1 MPVKLTDL
9 SVHDFIAELGAGT
22 PTPGGGSVA
31 ALCGGL
37 GCALAAMVAR
47 LTVGKERYRSE
58 WDAMGEVR
66 DAADELGRRFLDLV
80 QEDTDAYQGVLASLR
95 LPKGSEEEKKS
106 RQTALQDA
114 LKRAAS
120 VPLETL
126 RASERLAHL
135 AKASVDKGTSSA
147 LTDAGAAL
155 HLARAAAGI
164 AAANVKVNIAHM
176 VDDRFVDECLS
187 EIEERLRQ
195 VEALFEAENGYVN
208 SLLP

>member
-1 MPVKLTDL
+1 LKLTDL

-31 ALCGGL
+31 ALCGAL

-47 LTVGKERYRSE
+47 LTVGKDRYR
-58 WDAMGEVR
+58 DAWATMEEVR
-66 DAADELGRRFLDLV
+66 VAVDELGRRFLDLV

-95 LPKGSEEEKKS
+95 LPKGTEEEKAS

-114 LKRAAS
+114 LRRAAS

-135 AKASVDKGTSSA
+135 ARVSVEKGTSSA
-147 LTDAGAAL
+147 LTDAAAAL

-187 EIEERLRQ
+187 EVEERLRQ

>member
-1 MPVKLTDL
+1 VNLIDL
-9 SVHDFIAELGAGT
+9 SIHDFITELGAGT

-31 ALCGGL
+31 ALCGAL
-37 GCALAAMVAR
+37 GSALAAMVAR
-47 LTVGKERYRSE
+47 LTFGKERYRDGWATME
-58 WDAMGEVR
+58 EVR
-66 DAADELGRRFLDLV
+66 EAADELGRRFLDLV

-95 LPKGSEEEKKS
+95 LPKTTEEEKAS
-106 RQTALQDA
+106 RQTAFQDA

-135 AKASVDKGTSSA
+135 AKASVEKGNRSA

-155 HLARAAAGI
+155 HLAQAAAGI
-164 AAANVKVNIAHM
+164 AAANVKVNIGDI
-176 VDDRFVDECLS
+176 VDDRFVKECMR
-187 EIEERLRQ
+187 EVEARLRQ
-195 VEALFEAENGYVN
+195 VEPLVEEGNRHVA

>member
-1 MPVKLTDL
+1 VKLTEL
-9 SVHDFIAELGAGT
+9 SVRDFIAELGAGT

-31 ALCGGL
+31 ALCGAL
-37 GCALAAMVAR
+37 GSALAAMVAG
-47 LTVGKERYRSE
+47 LTLGKERYRDRWATME
-58 WDAMGEVR
+58 EVKQ
-66 DAADELGRRFLDLV
+66 AADELGRRFLDLV
-80 QEDTDAYQGVLASLR
+80 QEDTDAYQGVLESLR
-95 LPKGSEEEKKS
+95 LPKSSNEEKAS

-120 VPLETL
+120 VPLDSL

-135 AKASVDKGTSSA
+135 AQASVEKGNPSA

-164 AAANVKVNIAHM
+164 AAANVKVNVADI
-176 VDDRFVDECLS
+176 VDDRFVNEYMR
-187 EIEERLRQ
+187 EVEERLRRVAAL
-195 VEALFEAENGYVN
+195 VEAGNGYVD

>member
-1 MPVKLTDL
+1 MKLTEL
-9 SVHDFIAELGAGT
+9 SVRDFIAELGAGT

-31 ALCGGL
+31 ALCGAL
-37 GCALAAMVAR
+37 GSALAAMVAG
-47 LTVGKERYRSE
+47 LTLGKEPYRDRWATME
-58 WDAMGEVR
+58 EVR
-66 DAADELGRRFLDLV
+66 QAADELGRHFLDLV
-80 QEDTDAYQGVLASLR
+80 QKDTDAYQGVLASLR
-95 LPKGSEEEKKS
+95 LPKASNEEKAS

-120 VPLETL
+120 VPLESL

-135 AKASVDKGTSSA
+135 AQASVEKGNPSA

-164 AAANVKVNIAHM
+164 AAANVKVNVADI
-176 VDDRFVDECLS
+176 VDDRFVNECMR
-187 EIEERLRQ
+187 EVEERLRRVAAL
-195 VEALFEAENGYVN
+195 VEAGNGYVD

>member
-1 MPVKLTDL
+1 LKLTDL

-31 ALCGGL
+31 ALCGAL
-37 GCALAAMVAR
+37 GSALATMVAK
-47 LTVGKERYRSE
+47 LTLGKERYRDG
-58 WDAMGEVR
+58 WAAMEEVR
-66 DAADELGRRFLDLV
+66 DAADELGRRFLDLI

-95 LPKGSEEEKKS
+95 LPKGTEEEKAS
-106 RQTALQDA
+106 RQAALQAA

-120 VPLETL
+120 APLETL

-135 AKASVDKGTSSA
+135 AKASVEKGTPSA
-147 LTDAGAAL
+147 LTDGAAAF

-164 AAANVKVNIAHM
+164 AVANVKVNIAHI
-176 VDDRFVDECLS
+176 VDDRFVNECMS
-187 EIEERLRQ
+187 EVEERLRQ
-195 VEALFEAENGYVN
+195 VEALFEAENGYVT